1 MSPAPRPLAGQTAF
15 VSGSTAGIGLAIAQA
30 LLADGAHVVL
40 NGRGEASVQRALQ
53 TLRQQ
58 HPQAEVSGIAADLG
72 TAAGCEQVATRLA
85 DVDILVNNL
94 GIYEPKPFEE
104 ISDADWLRFFDV
116 NVMSGVR
123 LSRVAFPA
131 MKRRG
136 FGRIIFVSSESGLNP
151 PPEMI
156 HYCMTKAAQLSIARA
171 LAEASKG
178 SAVTVNAVLP
188 GPTRTEGSRAF
199 TELLAREQ
207 GIDEAQVER
216 NYFAEE
222 RPASLLGRFIDPAEV
237 AATIT
242 YLCSPLA
249 AATNGSSVRVD
260 GGIVRSIV

>member
-1 MSPAPRPLAGQTAF
+1 MDLQLLGKHALVT
-15 VSGSTAGIGLAIAQA
+15 GSTAGIGFATAQRLAAEGVA
-30 LLADGAHVVL
+30 VTL
-40 NGRGEASVQRALQ
+40 NGRSTAGVDAAVQRLRAL
-53 TLRQQ
+53 LPDAR
-58 HPQAEVSGIAADLG
+58 VDGIAADLAG
-72 TAAGCEQVATRLA
+72 PDGAAVLA
-85 DVDILVNNL
+85 ERCAHVDILVNNL
-94 GIYEPKPFEE
+94 GIYEPKAFEE

-123 LSRVAFPA
+123 LSRIAFPA
-131 MKRRG
+131 MKRRD

-156 HYCMTKAAQLSIARA
+156 HYGMTKAAQLSISRA

-199 TELLAREQ
+199 TERLAREQ

>member
-1 MSPAPRPLAGQTAF
+1 MDLQLLGKHALVT
-15 VSGSTAGIGLAIAQA
+15 GSTAGIGFATAQRLAAEGVA
-30 LLADGAHVVL
+30 VTL
-40 NGRGEASVQRALQ
+40 NGRSTAGVDAAVRRLRAL
-53 TLRQQ
+53 LPDARID
-58 HPQAEVSGIAADLG
+58 GIAADLSG
-72 TAAGCEQVATRLA
+72 PDGAALLAERCEH
-85 DVDILVNNL
+85 VDILVNNL
-94 GIYEPKPFEE
+94 GIYEPKPFED

-123 LSRVAFPA
+123 LSRIAFPA
-131 MKRRG
+131 MKQRG
-136 FGRIIFVSSESGLNP
+136 FGRIVFVSSESGLNP

-156 HYCMTKAAQLSIARA
+156 HYGMTKAAQLSIARA

-199 TELLAREQ
+199 TERLAREQ

>member
-1 MSPAPRPLAGQTAF
+1 MDLQLLGKHALVT
-15 VSGSTAGIGLAIAQA
+15 GSTAGIGFATAQRLAAEGVA
-30 LLADGAHVVL
+30 VTL
-40 NGRGEASVQRALQ
+40 NGRSTAGVDAAVQRLRAL
-53 TLRQQ
+53 LPGAR
-58 HPQAEVSGIAADLG
+58 VDGIAADLAG
-72 TAAGCEQVATRLA
+72 PDGAALLAERCEH
-85 DVDILVNNL
+85 VDILVNNL
-94 GIYEPKPFEE
+94 GIYEPKPFQE
-104 ISDADWLRFFDV
+104 ISDADWLRLFDV

-156 HYCMTKAAQLSIARA
+156 HYGMTKAAQLSIARA

>member
-1 MSPAPRPLAGQTAF
+1 MDLQLLGKQALVT
-15 VSGSTAGIGLAIAQA
+15 GSTAGIGFATAQRLAAEGVA
-30 LLADGAHVVL
+30 VTL
-40 NGRGEASVQRALQ
+40 NGRSAAGVDAAVQRLRAL
-53 TLRQQ
+53 LPEARID
-58 HPQAEVSGIAADLG
+58 GIAADLAG
-72 TAAGCEQVATRLA
+72 PDGAARLA
-85 DVDILVNNL
+85 ERCEHVDILVNNL
-94 GIYEPKPFEE
+94 GIYEPKPFED

-123 LSRVAFPA
+123 LSRIAFPA

-136 FGRIIFVSSESGLNP
+136 FGRILFVSSESGLNP

-156 HYCMTKAAQLSIARA
+156 HYGMTKAAQLSIARA

-199 TELLAREQ
+199 TERLAREQ
-207 GIDEAQVER
+207 GIDEAQVEH

>member
-1 MSPAPRPLAGQTAF
+1 MDLQLTGKRALVT
-15 VSGSTAGIGLAIAQA
+15 GSTSGIGFAIARQ
-30 LLADGAHVVL
+30 LAAEGAEVII
-40 NGRGEASVQRALQ
+40 NGRSRSGVSATIARLLEALPEAKV
-53 TLRQQ
+53 T
-58 HPQAEVSGIAADLG
+58 GIAADLG
-72 TAAGCEQVATRLA
+72 SATGCEALVTTCP

-131 MKRRG
+131 MKRRS

-156 HYCMTKAAQLSIARA
+156 HYGMTKAAQLSIARA

-199 TELLAREQ
+199 TERLAREQ

-260 GGIVRSIV
+260 GGVVRSIV